1 MEFALSEE
9 QALIRDTARRMVE
22 RDIRPVLERNDPDS
36 SLPRDEIRQLYAVLA
51 PQGLTAPRLAVS
63 EGGGELGMVN
73 YGLMYEQLPPWLAVS
88 VMGHECTV
96 SRIHAEST
104 PAQRQR
110 FLPDLLAGRK
120 ICGSATSEPGA
131 GSDPR
136 GISTRMRI
144 EGNEIVLN
152 GRKMWITNG
161 SVADLIAVACV
172 GETDD
177 KGRTMLKRVIV
188 EPDKADGVEIR
199 EIETAG
205 LRQGHLSEAVFEDC
219 RVPHENLLEAGGDAA
234 KMLTVTWNG
243 NRPLCGLAAVHLA
256 QRALEMAT
264 EYAGIREQFGKPIA
278 AHQLVQKNLAD
289 IETAVVT
296 SRLVC
301 YHALETLDRG
311 ERSNGISAMAK
322 RYATT
327 SCETAIN
334 LAMHVHG
341 GMGIASE
348 TGLERMLRDCR
359 MLQVPDATNEILTL
373 IQGRELTGIAA
384 FR

>member
-1 MEFALSEE
+1 MQFALSEE
-9 QALIRDTARRMVE
+9 QALIRETARRMVE
-22 RDIRPVLERNDPDS
+22 RDIRPVLDRNDPDS
-36 SLPRDEIRQLYAVLA
+36 ALPRDEIRKIYAVLA
-51 PQGLTAPRLAVS
+51 PQGLMAPRLAA
-63 EGGGELGMVN
+63 EDGGGALGMVN
-73 YGLMYEQLPPWLAVS
+73 YGLMYEQIPPWLAVS
-88 VMGHECTV
+88 IMGHECTV

-104 PAQRQR
+104 PEQRAR

-144 EGNEIVLN
+144 DGDDIVIN

-161 SVADLIAVACV
+161 SIADIIAVACV
-172 GETDD
+172 GETDK
-177 KGRTMLKRVIV
+177 KGRTTLKRVVV
-188 EPDKADGVEIR
+188 EPDKTDGVEVR
-199 EIETAG
+199 EIETTG
-205 LRQGHLSEAVFEDC
+205 LRQGHLAEAVFEDC
-219 RVPHENLLEAGGDAA
+219 RVPRGNLLEAGGDAA

-256 QRALEMAT
+256 QRALEMAQ
-264 EYAGIREQFGKPIA
+264 EYAGVREQFGKPIA

-301 YHALETLDRG
+301 YHALEALDRG

-327 SCETAIN
+327 ACERAIN

>member
-9 QALIRDTARRMVE
+9 QALIQDAARKMVK
-22 RDIRPVLERNDPDS
+22 RDIRPVLDRNDPDTA
-36 SLPRDEIRQLYAVLA
+36 LPKEELLSLYALLA
-51 PQGLTAPRLAVS
+51 PQGLTAPRLAAD

-104 PAQRQR
+104 PEQRDR
-110 FLPDLLAGRK
+110 FLPDLLSGRR

-144 EGNEIVLN
+144 DGDDIVIN

-161 SVADLIAVACV
+161 SVADVIAVACV

-177 KGRTMLKRVIV
+177 KGRTALKRVIV
-188 EPDKADGVEIR
+188 EPDQCDVEIR
-199 EIETAG
+199 EIETTG
-205 LRQGHLSEAVFEDC
+205 LRQGHLSEAVFDEC
-219 RVPHENLLEAGGDAA
+219 RVPRENLLEAGGDAA
-234 KMLTVTWNG
+234 RMLTVTWNG
-243 NRPLCGLAAVHLA
+243 NRPLCGLAAVHLGQHA
-256 QRALEMAT
+256 LDRAR
-264 EYAGIREQFGKPIA
+264 EYAGVREQFGKPIA

-296 SRLVC
+296 SRLIC
-301 YHALETLDRG
+301 YHALEALDRG

-327 SCETAIN
+327 ACERAVN
-334 LAMHVHG
+334 LAMHIHG
-341 GMGIASE
+341 GMGIATE